1 MVATTRATTTQ
12 ATRTEGD
19 VQHGGPPDGRPALRL
34 VAGRRRSLP
43 TGRALLGGM
52 LVAIAVLGTF
62 LLAGGDQEQGS
73 PYVVVARPLPAGAV
87 ITADDLTTRRLVLDP
102 VVAARS
108 FTEPDDVV
116 GAVALVPTGPG
127 DLLSTGAVATGGVTG
142 SRLELTLTVPEG
154 RTPPALRR
162 GETVTVLA
170 TLGTGADAATRP
182 VLDAVEVVE
191 LTTTS
196 GVAGRG
202 ETTLTVAL
210 ADPALAVA
218 GAHAARVGE
227 LTVVRLQGDVP
238 GFGGTSTV
246 ELLGT
251 GIAAGSATSEPL
263 G

>member
-1 MVATTRATTTQ
+1 MVATAQKDDRRVA
-12 ATRTEGD
+12 ANGEPG
-19 VQHGGPPDGRPALRL
+19 LRL

-43 TGRALLGGM
+43 TGRALLGGL
-52 LVAIAVLGTF
+52 LVAVAVLGTF
-62 LLAGGDQEQGS
+62 LLAGGDEEPGS
-73 PYVVVARPLPAGAV
+73 SYVVVARPIPAGTV

-102 VVAARS
+102 DVAARS
-108 FTEPDDVV
+108 FTEPADVF

-127 DLLSTGAVATGGVTG
+127 DLLSTGAVSTEGVTG

-191 LTTTS
+191 LTASS

-202 ETTLTVAL
+202 EVTLTVTV

-227 LTVVRLQGDVP
+227 LTVVRLQGEVP
-238 GFGGTSTV
+238 AFGGTSTV

-251 GIAAGSATSEPL
+251 GIAAGAATSEPR